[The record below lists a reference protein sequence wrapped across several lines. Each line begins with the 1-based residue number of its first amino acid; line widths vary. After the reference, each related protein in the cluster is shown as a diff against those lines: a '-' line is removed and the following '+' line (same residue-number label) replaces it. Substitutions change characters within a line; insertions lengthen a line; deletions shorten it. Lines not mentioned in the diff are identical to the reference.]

1 MIFNKGP
8 KMQSP
13 HGYKEFPAKKN
24 PRIFIIIA
32 VIVVAL
38 VCAGESFY
46 SVKEQ
51 EQAILTMFGQVL
63 RVDTAGLYFKI
74 PFIQDVHTIDM
85 TTQAYLPHLQI
96 HCCLCLGDQSMQH

>member
-32 VIVVAL
+32 IIVVAL

-51 EQAILTMFGQVL
+51 EQASVQYIGML
-63 RVDTAGLYFKI
+63 
-74 PFIQDVHTIDM
+74 
-85 TTQAYLPHLQI
+85 
-96 HCCLCLGDQSMQH
+96 

>member
-32 VIVVAL
+32 IIVVAL

-46 SVKEQ
+46 YEADRPHRIENPGSRMAK
-51 EQAILTMFGQVL
+51 VL
-63 RVDTAGLYFKI
+63 WVSTPPSF
-74 PFIQDVHTIDM
+74 
-85 TTQAYLPHLQI
+85 
-96 HCCLCLGDQSMQH
+96 